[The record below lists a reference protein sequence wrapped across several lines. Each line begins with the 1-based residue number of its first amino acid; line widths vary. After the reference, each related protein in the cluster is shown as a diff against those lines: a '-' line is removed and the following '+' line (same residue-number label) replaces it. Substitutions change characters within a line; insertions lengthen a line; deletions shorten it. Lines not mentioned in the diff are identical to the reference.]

1 MKAIVN
7 ANKDWA
13 IGRNNELLVYIPADM
28 KFFRASTAGRTVVMG
43 RKTLESFP
51 GGKPLK
57 GRINIVLTRDS
68 ARIPEVSK
76 TAADLVIDG
85 STGEGMKKAACLIG
99 ERNLIK
105 GQKTDEKPR
114 TILVTADSV
123 ESLLRIL
130 KEAGTASEDV
140 FVIGGHSIYRK
151 LLPYCDTCLVT
162 VNDYVPPA
170 DAPADSWFPDLDN
183 DPGWTLADKG
193 ELQEYEGT
201 HFCFCTYKRI
211 NDAAG

>member
-13 IGRNNELLVYIPADM
+13 IGRNNDLLVYIPADM
-28 KFFRASTAGRTVVMG
+28 KFFRTSTAGRTVVMG

-57 GRINIVLTRDS
+57 GRINIVLTRDAS
-68 ARIPEVSK
+68 RIPEASK
-76 TAADLVIDG
+76 AAADLVIDG
-85 STGEGMKKAACLIG
+85 SAGDGEEKAARLIL
-99 ERNLIK
+99 ERDLYK
-105 GQKTDEKPR
+105 GQQADEKPA

-130 KEAGTASEDV
+130 REAGAASEDV

-162 VNDYVPPA
+162 VNDYIPPT

-183 DPGWTLADKG
+183 DPGWALADKG
-193 ELQEYEGT
+193 EMQEYEGIR
-201 HFCFCTYKRI
+201 FCFCTYKRI
-211 NDAAG
+211 DDASG